1 MSQIAAALLPDLAR
15 IVTIPEVTYGV
26 TPTTGTGFQRAAVPP
41 FSFGPIDGM
50 TDVMEVGD
58 ARVNNRDP
66 TLIGPTLLAPSGTL
80 PILMDLENMDWMLRL
95 IFGNPV
101 QTAGSGPTAGLT
113 QNSYQSGGAVG
124 SDSLQ
129 YTLNDEIRRCSG
141 VSCDSFSVPLGKSD
155 GVRQL
160 DCSMIARDVL
170 RNPGVWTPAASPTAR
185 QTPFYVPGFCSE
197 LLVNSVAVP
206 IEDGN
211 LNFANN
217 FIRRQETNNSR
228 FTSDTVGGRT
238 TCSGQFSLAL
248 RNAAQLAAFQGS
260 AASVSL
266 GFRFKPSATDE
277 RRLTF
282 TLPRAFV
289 MVPDL
294 EVSDGPATVTCS
306 FEAKSPLTG
315 SVGMLAAELW
325 HTT

>member
-1 MSQIAAALLPDLAR
+1 MSQVPAALLPALAR

-26 TPTTGTGFQRAAVPP
+26 TPTTGTGFQRAAIPP

-50 TDVMEVGD
+50 VDVLEVGD
-58 ARVNNRDP
+58 TRVNSRDP
-66 TLIGPTLLAPSGTL
+66 TLIGQTLLAPTGTL
-80 PILMDLENMDWMLRL
+80 PILLDLENIDWMLRL
-95 IFGNPV
+95 ILGNPV
-101 QTAGSGPTAGLT
+101 QVAGTGPTAGLT

-129 YTLNDEIRRCSG
+129 YLLNDEVRRCAG
-141 VSCDSFSVPLGKSD
+141 VTCDSFSLPLGKVD
-155 GVRQL
+155 GVRRL
-160 DCSMIARDVL
+160 DCSMIAREVL
-170 RNPGVWTPAASPTAR
+170 RNPGAWTPAASPTPRPA
-185 QTPFYVPGFCSE
+185 PYYVPGFASQ
-197 LLVNSVAVP
+197 LSVNGTPVA
-206 IEDGN
+206 IEDGT

-217 FIRRQETNNSR
+217 FVRRQETNGSR
-228 FTSDTVGGRT
+228 FTSDTVGGIT
-238 TCSGQFSLAL
+238 SCSGEFTLAL
-248 RNAAQLAAFQGS
+248 RNAAQLAAYVGT

-266 GFRFKPSATDE
+266 AFQFRPSPTDE